1 MLTAVLTHVGS
12 TKSRGSPVGEKEGDS
27 KNREGHGN
35 AVPRQEG
42 SGPEK
47 REIAVREGKGGGRIA
62 LMTSQYPKTGK
73 VPHRKSEVQQR
84 KRKSPGGAEA
94 QSYRI
99 IV

>member
-47 REIAVREGKGGGRIA
+47 RDSCPRGERRGQDSTHDKAIPKNWEGA
-62 LMTSQYPKTGK
+62 
-73 VPHRKSEVQQR
+73 
-84 KRKSPGGAEA
+84 A
-94 QSYRI
+94 QKK
-99 IV
+99 